1 KIEKKPPVN
10 ETDVKE
16 FIDRL
21 VFVVEQPGEEELEH
35 EVKELIRK
43 MIRERMEIDDYDK
56 IIEDVENKFK
66 EWVESPNRKYWTQVD
81 VIRVL
86 NDATLQQLLESI
98 KIDHIDRIKAENLVF
113 TNLFPLLPS
122 LSQFLS

>member
-1 KIEKKPPVN
+1 KEKKEKEGKRKNEAEEKEKKEKKVKEKIEKKPPVN

-86 NDATLQQLLESI
+86 NDAT
-98 KIDHIDRIKAENLVF
+98 
-113 TNLFPLLPS
+113 
-122 LSQFLS
+122 